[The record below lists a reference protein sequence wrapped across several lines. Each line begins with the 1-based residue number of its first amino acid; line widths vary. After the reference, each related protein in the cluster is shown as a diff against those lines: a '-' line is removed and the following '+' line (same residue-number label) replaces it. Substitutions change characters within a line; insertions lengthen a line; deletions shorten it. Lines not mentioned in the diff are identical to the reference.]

1 MPTRITPQSPQTLI
15 AGQPAP
21 TAPVAVPQAVP
32 VGQPGPRGESAYQR
46 ALANGFVGTE
56 AQWLAS
62 LAATAP
68 KYRHDQPAPAT
79 TWTVNH
85 NLGFVPQV
93 EVFSAGSVRLP
104 LAAIGN
110 PTVNQT
116 IITFNAARSGFA
128 ICQ

>member
-1 MPTRITPQSPQTLI
+1 MPTRITPQARQTRI

-21 TAPVAVPQAVP
+21 PASVP
-32 VGQPGPRGESAYQR
+32 VSQATPVGFPGPPGESAFQR

-68 KYRHDQPAPAT
+68 KYRHDQTVPAT

-85 NLGFVPQV
+85 ALGFVPQV
-93 EVFSAGSVRLP
+93 QVFSAGSVHLP
-104 LAAIGN
+104 FAAVTN
-110 PTVNQT
+110 PTLNQSV
-116 IITFNAARSGFA
+116 ITFIAARSGFVL
-128 ICQ
+128 CR

>member
-1 MPTRITPQSPQTLI
+1 MPTRIDPLAQRTLI
-15 AGQPAP
+15 AGQPTPGAP
-21 TAPVAVPQAVP
+21 AHPPQPLAIGP
-32 VGQPGPRGESAYQR
+32 PGPAGESAYQR

-68 KYRHDQPAPAT
+68 RYRHDQTVPAT

-93 EVFSAGSVRLP
+93 EVYNAGSQRLP
-104 LAAIGN
+104 LAAVAN
-110 PTVNQT
+110 PNVNQS
-116 IITFNAARSGFA
+116 IITFNAATSGFA
-128 ICQ
+128 LCQ